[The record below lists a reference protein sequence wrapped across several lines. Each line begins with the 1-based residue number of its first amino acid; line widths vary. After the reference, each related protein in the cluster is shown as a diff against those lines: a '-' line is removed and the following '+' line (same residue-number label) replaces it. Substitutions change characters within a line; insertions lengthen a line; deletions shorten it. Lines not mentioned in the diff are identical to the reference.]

1 MGQEIQRLCFLM
13 YGAPLQRNV
22 SSLPDMDGQSIK
34 SAMVKFDNFMVS
46 PDHYH
51 FNQMTLLKAPKHRYV
66 INFSPPRSEERRVGE
81 RV

>member
-1 MGQEIQRLCFLM
+1 MEQQILCLNSLL

-46 PDHYH
+46 PDNYH
-51 FNQMTLLKAPKHRYV
+51 FNQMTLLKAPKHRCV
-66 INFSPPRSEERRVGE
+66 INFSPPTPKLSAEASC
-81 RV
+81 